1 MEKAK
6 AKWQEQKGVR
16 ADIAAV
22 EFYAPEIRAKRW
34 LKDARKLGK
43 SRSKYLQELIS
54 AGEELF
60 KVEQE
65 PINYA
70 ATDDAKKLH
79 TRIKSLELQL
89 IQERQRTAQLNVT
102 LEGVTDEM
110 ILETLTSKKFTDTD
124 TIIQSIINQHFGG
137 MIIQPIMAALYRLAE
152 QDQVEYSRKING
164 WKLKV

>member
-1 MEKAK
+1 MAK
-6 AKWQEQKGVR
+6 NKFYERVGLR
-16 ADIAAV
+16 DDISTV
-22 EFYAPEIRAKRW
+22 MIYAPEIKAIRW
-34 LKDARKLGK
+34 QKEARKVRK
-43 SRSKYLQELIS
+43 SRSIYLQELIS

-70 ATDDAKKLH
+70 ATDDAEKLH

-102 LEGVTDEM
+102 LEGLTDEM
-110 ILETLTSKKFTDTD
+110 ILETLNSKKFIDID
-124 TIIQSIINQHFGG
+124 TIIQKIINQHFGG
-137 MIIQPIMAALYRLAE
+137 MIIQPVMAALYKLAE
-152 QDQVEYSRKING
+152 QGQVEYSRKINA